1 MADPKTSTP
10 AAAPA
15 LTDAAA
21 ATEGK
26 KKRAAAGEAKKPRN
40 LGPKGVAK
48 ALRGSINRTNKLLAQ
63 AKKEKLL
70 CENKLKAMM
79 QDAECAKTPAGISIS
94 WKSTSTSRLDT
105 TALKAAEPEIVNKYT
120 VTATSRRFTISTRK
134 SK

>member
-15 LTDAAA
+15 STDATAPA

-48 ALRGSINRTNKLLAQ
+48 ALRSSINRTNKLLVL
-63 AKKEKLL
+63 AKKENLKLEL
-70 CENKLKAMM
+70 SL
-79 QDAECAKTPAGISIS
+79 DAENGSI
-94 WKSTSTSRLDT
+94 
-105 TALKAAEPEIVNKYT
+105 ALGAITFSE
-120 VTATSRRFTISTRK
+120 SF
-134 SK
+134 